1 MSHTNLNK
9 FRRYSVHINIGTDR
23 RGTAI
28 LPENISALSKIQR
41 LPLGRRM
48 SATFRGILSVNIYA
62 PSGAEKG
69 LEREAFYNTEVVHV
83 IISSSTAMI
92 LAGDFN
98 CVITNN
104 DRTGEQ
110 NYRRALARF
119 IQGLDFIECE
129 W

>member
-1 MSHTNLNK
+1 
-9 FRRYSVHINIGTDR
+9 
-23 RGTAI
+23 
-28 LPENISALSKIQR
+28 
-41 LPLGRRM
+41 M